1 MSPAPNLDEKLVV
14 DDFFEQPSRE
24 TFAPLFRL
32 ATPRILRYL
41 RLRGCDAALAED
53 LAQDV
58 MLTVY
63 RQSGQL
69 RERTHFFPWL
79 YRIARN
85 ALLQHRRRGA
95 AENAAIDPGA
105 IPERIPA
112 RLDDPLTGA
121 RFNRWMAALNEA
133 EREALTL
140 RFVEG
145 FQYHEIAAL
154 LEVPMGTIQW
164 RVFQARKKLAARFG
178 AAGTGDDET
187 RSE

>member
-1 MSPAPNLDEKLVV
+1 MRPALPPDEKAVV
-14 DDFFEQPSRE
+14 DGFFERPSRD

-53 LAQDV
+53 LAQEV

-63 RQSGQL
+63 RQGGQL
-69 RERTHFFPWL
+69 RERAHFFPWL

-95 AENAAIDPGA
+95 AENAAIDPGVV
-105 IPERIPA
+105 PERIPA
-112 RLDDPLTGA
+112 RLDDPLAGA
-121 RFNRWMAALNEA
+121 RFSRWMAALNEA

-145 FQYHEIAAL
+145 LQYHEIADL
-154 LEVPMGTIQW
+154 LEVPIGTIQW

-178 AAGTGDDET
+178 AAGTGDHET